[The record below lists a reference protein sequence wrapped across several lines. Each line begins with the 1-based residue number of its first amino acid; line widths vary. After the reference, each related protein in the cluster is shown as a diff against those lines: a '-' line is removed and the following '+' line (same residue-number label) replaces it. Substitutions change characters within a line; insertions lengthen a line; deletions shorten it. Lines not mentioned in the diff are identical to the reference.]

1 MSQCTKYH
9 QELNKLNERL
19 DIKQGKNPKKKK
31 KISKITKIR
40 VSLARIIYIVSIGS
54 FFILKKKKKQA
65 MNMIKLIL
73 ELDVSSTTSSLVLF
87 WPIQNQHQ

>member
-1 MSQCTKYH
+1 MRDLI
-9 QELNKLNERL
+9 LNKERT
-19 DIKQGKNPKKKK
+19 QKKKK